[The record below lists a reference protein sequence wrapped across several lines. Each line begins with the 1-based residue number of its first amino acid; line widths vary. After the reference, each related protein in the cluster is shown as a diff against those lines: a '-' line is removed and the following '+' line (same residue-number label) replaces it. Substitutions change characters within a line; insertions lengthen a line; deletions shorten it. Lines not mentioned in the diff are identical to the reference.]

1 MYLLNVKT
9 PQLIKQRRN
18 YSHRGEGIFMGAGDF
33 LK

>member
-18 YSHRGEGIFMGAGDF
+18 YSHRGEGIFMGTGDF